1 MADSLIGPKHRAG
14 AVGMVEL
21 FNSDATGR
29 PALSRS
35 GAVGI
40 NAVRN
45 RLVMGPLCTMY
56 AAPDGS
62 VTPQLIEYYRARARG
77 GAAIVIV
84 ELTFIDDVASRS
96 FHAQLGAQSDM
107 MIPGLSDLA
116 GAIKG
121 EGAIAGLQ
129 IAHCGSQRVI
139 GAGRVLAPSPIA
151 WAEGK
156 PVPEEMDEH
165 DIEQVLE
172 AFVQAAGRLAVAGFD
187 LVELQGAHGYLI
199 NTFISPATNKR
210 DDRFGGSHE
219 NRMRFPLAL
228 VSRVRARI
236 GPDRLIG
243 VRMNGHDLMPGGYET
258 KDYCQV
264 AADFEAAGVDILH
277 ISAGTYRAMERRVTP
292 MYSGEAP
299 FAGYA
304 AEIKR
309 TVEIPVIAS
318 GSIHSPETAEAIVAG
333 GNADFVAMSRP
344 IFADPDLPRK
354 VVTGREDEI
363 IPCIRCNTCVSREQA
378 GARSLCAINP
388 ATGYETRRSDAPSAR
403 RNVVVAGGGPAG
415 LQAALTAARRG
426 HEVSLVE
433 RRGTLGGAL
442 TVAAMLP
449 FKAGLRR
456 YLDSLCRA
464 VERAGVSVFL
474 ESDIAEQQGLLAGAD
489 DLILAL
495 GAHWPKPDYP
505 GIDTM
510 DPLSAIKH
518 VDAVGS
524 RVVVDGADLI
534 GAETAWYLASKGR
547 RVVLIDPS
555 EGFGEDVNLVSRL
568 VIPDMLAEFNVAVR
582 FGCEIA
588 DAKDGVLIVG
598 DGANREPIAVDTLVA
613 ARGAGPTDTNA
624 VEGLARKGRRI
635 HRIGEA
641 AGLMGLLW
649 ATRSGDE
656 LCRWI

>member
-1 MADSLIGPKHRAG
+1 
-14 AVGMVEL
+14 MVEL
-21 FNSDATGR
+21 LDSGATLR

-35 GAVGI
+35 GSVGAH
-40 NAVRN
+40 AVRN
-45 RLVMGPLCTMY
+45 RLAMGPLCTMY

-62 VTPQLIEYYRARARG
+62 VTPRLIEYYRARARG

-116 GAIKG
+116 EAIKG

-156 PVPEEMDEH
+156 PVPEEMGED

-172 AFVQAAGRLAVAGFD
+172 AFARAAGRLAVAGFD

-199 NTFISPATNKR
+199 NTFISPATNR
-210 DDRFGGSHE
+210 RGDRFGGSHE
-219 NRMRFPLAL
+219 NRMRFPLAV
-228 VSRVRARI
+228 VSRIRARI
-236 GPDRLIG
+236 GSDRLIG

-258 KDYCQV
+258 GDYCRV

-292 MYSGEAP
+292 IYLGEAP

-304 AEIKR
+304 AEIGR
-309 TVEIPVIAS
+309 AVRIPVIAS
-318 GSIHSPETAEAIVAG
+318 GSIHSPETAEAIVANG
-333 GNADFVAMSRP
+333 HADFVAMSRP
-344 IFADPDLPRK
+344 IFADPELPRK
-354 VVTGREDEI
+354 IVTGREEEI
-363 IPCIRCNTCVSREQA
+363 IPCVRCNTCVSREQA

-388 ATGYETRRSDAPSAR
+388 ATGYETRRSDPPSAR
-403 RNVVVAGGGPAG
+403 RKVVVAGGGPAG
-415 LQAALTAARRG
+415 LQAALAAARRG

-433 RRGTLGGAL
+433 RRATLGGAL
-442 TVAAMLP
+442 AVAAMLP

-456 YLDSLCRA
+456 YLDSLCLA
-464 VERAGVSVFL
+464 VERAGVTVLL
-474 ESDIAEQQGLLAGAD
+474 ESDIAERKRLLDGAD
-489 DLILAL
+489 ELILAL
-495 GAHWPKPDYP
+495 GARWPKPDLP
-505 GIDTM
+505 GIDAM
-510 DPLSAIKH
+510 DPLAAIEN

-524 RVVVDGADLI
+524 DVVVDGAGLI
-534 GAETAWYLASKGR
+534 GAETAWHLASSGR
-547 RVVLIDPS
+547 RVTLIDPG
-555 EGFGEDVNLVSRL
+555 EGFGDDVDLVSRL
-568 VIPDMLAEFNVAVR
+568 VVPDRLGELGVAVR
-582 FGCEIA
+582 FGCRIVGAE
-588 DAKDGVLIVG
+588 DGVVIVG
-598 DGANREPIAVDTLVA
+598 DGADRETVAANTVVA
-613 ARGAGPTDTNA
+613 ARRAGPADTRPA
-624 VEGLARKGRRI
+624 EALAGKGPRI

-649 ATRSGDE
+649 ATRSGDD
-656 LCRWI
+656 LARRI

>member
-1 MADSLIGPKHRAG
+1 
-14 AVGMVEL
+14 MVEL
-21 FNSDATGR
+21 LDSGATRR

-35 GAVGI
+35 GSIGSHA
-40 NAVRN
+40 ARN
-45 RLVMGPLCTMY
+45 RLAMGPLCTMY

-62 VTPQLIEYYRARARG
+62 ATPQLIEYYRARARG

-116 GAIKG
+116 EAIRG

-139 GAGRVLAPSPIA
+139 GAGRVLAPSSIA

-156 PVPEEMDEH
+156 PVPEEMDED
-165 DIEQVLE
+165 DIEQVLD
-172 AFVQAAGRLAVAGFD
+172 AFARAAGRLAVAGFD

-210 DDRFGGSHE
+210 GDRYGGSHE
-219 NRMRFPLAL
+219 NRMRFPLDV

-258 KDYCQV
+258 KDYCRV
-264 AADFEAAGVDILH
+264 AADFEEAGVDILH

-292 MYSGEAP
+292 MYLGEAP

-304 AEIKR
+304 AEIGCA
-309 TVEIPVIAS
+309 VDIPVITS
-318 GSIHSPETAEAIVAG
+318 GSIHSPETAEAIVARG
-333 GNADFVAMSRP
+333 DADFVAMSRP

-354 VVTGREDEI
+354 VIEGREDEI
-363 IPCIRCNTCVSREQA
+363 VPCIRCNTCVSREQA
-378 GARSLCAINP
+378 GARSLCAIAP
-388 ATGYETRRSDAPSAR
+388 ETGYETRRSDAPAAR

-415 LQAALTAARRG
+415 LQAALAAARRG

-433 RRGTLGGAL
+433 RRAQLGGAL
-442 TVAAMLP
+442 AVAATLP
-449 FKAGLRR
+449 FKDGLRR

-464 VERAGVSVFL
+464 VERAGVSVSL
-474 ESDIAEQQGLLAGAD
+474 ESDIADRQDLLAGAD

-495 GAHWPKPDYP
+495 GTHWPEPGYP
-505 GIDTM
+505 GIRAM
-510 DPLSAIKH
+510 DPLSAIRN
-518 VDAVGS
+518 VDAVG
-524 RVVVDGADLI
+524 RNVVVDGAGLI
-534 GAETAWYLASKGR
+534 GAEVAWYLAAEGR
-547 RVVLIDPS
+547 RVVLIDPG
-555 EGFGEDVNLVSRL
+555 EGFGDDVNLVSRL
-568 VIPDMLAEFNVAVR
+568 VVPDRLTELGVAVR
-582 FGCEIA
+582 FGCEVVGA
-588 DAKDGVLIVG
+588 QDGALIVG
-598 DGANREPIAVDTLVA
+598 DGGNREKVAADTLVA
-613 ARGAGPTDTNA
+613 ARRAGPADTRA
-624 VEGLARKGRRI
+624 VEDLARGGPRV

-641 AGLMGLLW
+641 AGLNGLLW
-649 ATRSGDE
+649 ATRSGND
-656 LCRWI
+656 LARRL